1 MERSS
6 PPRSLSSSDSLN
18 EFTRVSKQRK
28 NIVLEEGNDPRVRR
42 VVHQVA
48 VPCAKIFF
56 IDRNFSYTDRILL

>member
-28 NIVLEEGNDPRVRR
+28 NIVLEEGNDPRVAASCSSSCCI
-42 VVHQVA
+42 V
-48 VPCAKIFF
+48 CKDFF
-56 IDRNFSYTDRILL
+56 YRS

>member
-28 NIVLEEGNDPRVRR
+28 NIVFEEGNDPRVRR

-48 VPCAKIFF
+48 VSCAKIFF